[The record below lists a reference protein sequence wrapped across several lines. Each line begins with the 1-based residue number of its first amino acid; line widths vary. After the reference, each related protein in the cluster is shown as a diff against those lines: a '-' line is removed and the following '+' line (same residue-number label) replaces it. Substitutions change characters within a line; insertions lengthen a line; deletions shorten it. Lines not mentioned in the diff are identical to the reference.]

1 MIQTGE
7 PKNAT
12 SGAGG
17 RGMSLAWHIV
27 TCEYPPQPGGVA
39 DYTRQ
44 VARGLAARG
53 DRVHV
58 WAPFSS
64 GADDEHGV
72 EVHRLP
78 GRFDSGSLAALGRG
92 MSAAGPGRILVQY
105 VPQGYGMRGMNLPM
119 CVWLFERRRAGIT
132 IMFHEVAVPFS
143 RNQPQ
148 RHNLIGAVQRAM
160 AFVLVRAA
168 NRCLVSTSAWEPKL
182 RALGGARM
190 PIALAPVPSNV
201 PVIEDAAGVRTLRG
215 ALGANGG
222 AIIGHFGTARERW
235 TAERLAATVPEVLRG
250 RPGAVFLLIGRDS
263 SDLRGRVLARA
274 PELHERVRAT
284 GPLGLEDISRHL
296 STCDALWQPYA
307 DGASTRRTSLMA
319 ALAHRRAVLT
329 TAGDLTEALWH
340 QSGAVALADA
350 GDAAACGAALARLA
364 DDPEER
370 ARLGAAAAALY
381 AQRFEL
387 RHTIDALRG
396 ACR

>member
-7 PKNAT
+7 LKKA
-12 SGAGG
+12 AGG

-44 VARGLAARG
+44 VARGLAAGG

-64 GADDEHGV
+64 EADDENGV
-72 EVHRLP
+72 QVHRLP

-92 MSAAGPGRILVQY
+92 ISVAGPGRILVQY

-143 RNQPQ
+143 RNQPR

-160 AFVLVRAA
+160 AFVLMRTA
-168 NRCLVSTSAWEPKL
+168 NRCLISTSAWEPKL
-182 RALGGARM
+182 RALGGAQM

-201 PVIEDAAGVRTLRG
+201 PLIDDGAGVRALRG
-215 ALGANGG
+215 ALAAGGGG

-235 TAERLAATVPEVLRG
+235 TAECLAATVPEVLRD
-250 RPGAVFLLIGRDS
+250 RPGATFVLIGRDS
-263 SDLRGRVLARA
+263 LDLRNRVLAHA

-284 GPLGLEDISRHL
+284 GPLALDDISRHL
-296 STCDALWQPYA
+296 SACDVLWQPYA

-319 ALAHRRAVLT
+319 ALAHGRAVLT
-329 TAGDLTEALWH
+329 TAGELTEPLWH
-340 QSGAVALADA
+340 ESGAVALADV
-350 GDAAACGAALARLA
+350 GDAAACGAALAHLA
-364 DDPEER
+364 EDAAQR
-370 ARLGAAAAALY
+370 ARMGAAAAALY

-387 RHTIDALRG
+387 RHTIDALRR
-396 ACR
+396 ACG